1 MGDFN
6 KNNNEN
12 KKSLN
17 NEKLKSKWIEI
28 SRRLFSKDGFYLA
41 LFICV
46 CIVSIT
52 AVWVSKRNIE
62 KYEMLTKENE
72 INELEK
78 DIEDIFNKDN
88 IITIVEDSLN
98 DLEGNLEKT
107 DNNEEVI
114 GEALEEQAI
123 AESEKVEDLDE
134 EESVETLVKMT
145 KAELLNELI
154 LPARGTMSMKFSMDN
169 LIYSE
174 TLDQWTT
181 HNGLDIR
188 SVAGSEVVAVLDGI
202 ITDITESD
210 DLGIVV
216 TIDHGAGIVSKYG
229 FLSTDKMIELG
240 QRVSKKEVISGIG
253 KASGFELS
261 QGPHLHFELIVDG
274 EYVDPSVYLPKIK

>member
-6 KNNNEN
+6 NDNNEN

-28 SRRLFSKDGFYLA
+28 RRRLFNKDGFYLG

-46 CIVSIT
+46 CIVAIT

-107 DNNEEVI
+107 DDEEVV
-114 GEALEEQAI
+114 GEALQEQVV
-123 AESEKVEDLDE
+123 AESEKSEDLDE
-134 EESVETLVKMT
+134 EESVETLVRST
-145 KAELLNELI
+145 KAELLQELV
-154 LPARGTMSMKFSMDN
+154 LPARGTVSMKFSMEN

-188 SVAGSEVVAVLDGI
+188 SVAGSEVVAILDGI

-229 FLSTDKMIELG
+229 FLSTDKMIEIG

-253 KASGFELS
+253 KAVGFELS

-274 EYVDPSVYLPKIK
+274 EHVDPSAYLPKIK

>member
-6 KNNNEN
+6 NNNNEN

-28 SRRLFSKDGFYLA
+28 RRRLFNKEGFYLG

-46 CIVSIT
+46 CIVATT

-107 DNNEEVI
+107 DEEEVV
-114 GEALEEQAI
+114 GVALQEQDVP
-123 AESEKVEDLDE
+123 ESEKSEDIDE
-134 EESVETLVKMT
+134 EESVETLVQMT
-145 KAELLNELI
+145 KSELLNELI
-154 LPARGTMSMKFSMDN
+154 LPARGTVSMKFSMEN

-188 SVAGSEVVAVLDGI
+188 SVAGSEVVSVLDGI

-229 FLSTDKMIELG
+229 FLSTDKMIEIG
-240 QRVSKKEVISGIG
+240 QRVSKKEVISGVG

-261 QGPHLHFELIVDG
+261 QGSHLHFELIVDG
-274 EYVDPSVYLPKIK
+274 EYVDPTVYLPKIK